1 MRPLGLILLLVGFFA
16 AAFVSVRQLD
26 KPSVAA
32 ESRKWHSI
40 DWIQYG
46 GAMAV
51 GVVGVVLLRVAASR
65 VSTSDS
71 KVAADLDTLRN
82 SLDRVIA
89 RLQALLAERQNVDV
103 YAVSSRI
110 DSDFLED
117 LGRFVDARET
127 IIPVGGLKGFA
138 NVMSDFASGER
149 LINRAWCASADG
161 YVDEVWASLAK
172 AEQLMQSAREHLAV
186 SVR

>member
-1 MRPLGLILLLVGFFA
+1 MRQIGLVLLLIGFFA

-26 KPSVAA
+26 KPPGAK
-32 ESRKWHSI
+32 ESRKWQSI
-40 DWIQYG
+40 AWTNYG
-46 GAMAV
+46 LAMAV
-51 GVVGVVLLRVAASR
+51 GVVGVALLRVAAAR
-65 VSTSDS
+65 ISTSDS
-71 KVAADLDTLRN
+71 KVAADLDTLRT
-82 SLDRVIA
+82 SLDRVIE
-89 RLQALLAERQNVDV
+89 RLQAILAEKQTVDV
-103 YAVSSRI
+103 YDVSGRI
-110 DSDFLED
+110 DRDFVED

-172 AEQLMQSAREHLAV
+172 AEQLMQSAREHLAL